1 MVNCASCEREISVN
15 AGVCPHCGHR
25 RYRGYEWKSD
35 IDVFG
40 WPLIHIAAGRD
51 SKTGKLKVAKGI
63 IAIGQFGIG
72 LFTFA
77 QVGIGLFFGFGQV
90 MFGLLTIGQVAIGLY
105 FGLGQVATGMVAI
118 GQVCLGKYILAQVG
132 YGIHAWTTE
141 GKDPAAVEFF
151 TSIWI
156 YLKSIFSFL

>member
-77 QVGIGLFFGFGQV
+77 QVGIGLFFGFGPGYV
-90 MFGLLTIGQVAIGLY
+90 RPFDYRTGCNRTLFWPGPGCHRY
-105 FGLGQVATGMVAI
+105 GSYRTGMSW
-118 GQVCLGKYILAQVG
+118 K
-132 YGIHAWTTE
+132 
-141 GKDPAAVEFF
+141 
-151 TSIWI
+151 I
-156 YLKSIFSFL
+156 YSCSGRIRHSRLDN